1 MRCGQSLPADSYST
15 IYFAVFMQQRL
26 LKLFIEKP
34 LITSLLQNKI
44 YILLIL
50 HLIKSVKTWKYNN

>member
-1 MRCGQSLPADSYST
+1 
-15 IYFAVFMQQRL
+15 MQQRL